1 MSSYVLR
8 GAIHVQTCL
17 QHHPGSNYKQN
28 ITVCETGI
36 EIFHQQKQLIFSN
49 IQTCVIM
56 LGKRNFIIYTEILVY
71 KSMSMQCQ
79 GQAVS
84 STDTTCRNQTNTFD
98 ATVRLESLDAHISA
112 IEKRLVF
119 VAYFHLSGASLIYFH
134 YSIDC
139 LFDFGSKVASL

>member
-1 MSSYVLR
+1 
-8 GAIHVQTCL
+8 
-17 QHHPGSNYKQN
+17 
-28 ITVCETGI
+28 
-36 EIFHQQKQLIFSN
+36 
-49 IQTCVIM
+49 M